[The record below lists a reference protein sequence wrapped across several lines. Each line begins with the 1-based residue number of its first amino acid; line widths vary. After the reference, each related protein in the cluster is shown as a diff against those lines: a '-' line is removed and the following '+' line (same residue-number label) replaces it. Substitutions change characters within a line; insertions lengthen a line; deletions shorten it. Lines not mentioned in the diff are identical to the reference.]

1 MINTVNERGTWVS
14 VIAFTKE
21 DGTAVTPTLAKYR
34 IDDVGSG
41 TTVRDNTVISSL
53 SETTE
58 INWTE
63 ADTQILDSSQPYETR
78 KLTVWYEWATGQN
91 SEQAYLLVK
100 NLGGITATSPA

>member
-1 MINTVNERGTWVS
+1 MDIVNERGTWIS
-14 VIAFTKE
+14 TIAFTDE
-21 DGTAVTPTLAKYR
+21 DNAAVTPTLAKYR
-34 IDDVGSG
+34 IDDIGSG
-41 TTVRDNTVISSL
+41 AAVRENTVISSL
-53 SETTE
+53 STSVE